1 MSDQAV
7 HQCEC
12 SICQGT
18 ADHPDKAI
26 HHQINVLL
34 SRLDEQQR
42 RWYAAVEAKRRGHGG
57 IRAVALIT
65 GLSERTI
72 SRGMAEMED
81 DLRSRP
87 VERVRLPGAGRPP
100 VQKNNPGSNRP

>member
-12 SICQGT
+12 SICQET
-18 ADHPDKAI
+18 ADGPDKVI
-26 HHQINVLL
+26 HHQINVLM

-42 RWYAAVEAKRRGHGG
+42 RWYAAVEATRRGHGG
-57 IRAVALIT
+57 IGTVSLIT
-65 GLSERTI
+65 GLSEKTI
-72 SRGMAEMED
+72 SRGIAEMEE

-87 VERVRLPGAGRPP
+87 VDRVRLPGGGRPP
-100 VQKNNPGSNRP
+100 VQKNNQGSNRR

>member
-12 SICQGT
+12 SICQE
-18 ADHPDKAI
+18 ADKHPDKVI
-26 HHQINVLL
+26 HHQTNVLM

-57 IRAVALIT
+57 IQAVSLIT
-65 GLSERTI
+65 GLSEKTI
-72 SRGMAEMED
+72 SRGIAEMDD
-81 DLRSRP
+81 DLNGRP
-87 VERVRLPGAGRPP
+87 VDRVRLPGAGRPS
-100 VQKNNPGSNRP
+100 VKKNSLRSKRA